1 MKMLFTGLENM
12 TSWHTIQTRFGNV
25 SIDDEG
31 NVHIDNGIWEKML
44 VAFNQLNQFEGKIQ
58 NNSME
63 VSPQ

>member
-1 MKMLFTGLENM
+1 M